1 MKTTEYKSINF
12 IIGYILGKIQ
22 QFWLGMH
29 AGSHPFD
36 GSVVAIPKKW
46 IGSINCAPETYSDII
61 QTLERLFD
69 ELVDN
74 YRISIDAKVID
85 CYVEFHY
92 VITKLPDVKKMT
104 VADIEKELGYKIEI
118 ISE

>member
-1 MKTTEYKSINF
+1 MDKSINF
-12 IIGYILGKIQ
+12 IIGYALGKIQ

-29 AGSHPFD
+29 AENHPFD
-36 GSVVAIPKKW
+36 GSVVAVPKQW
-46 IGSINCAPETYSDII
+46 IGSINCAPETYCDII

-74 YRISIDAKVID
+74 YRISIEAKVID

-92 VITKLPDVKKMT
+92 VITKLPNVKKMT